1 VTALPCA
8 TCQGTGWVPDPK
20 LPHTRNE
27 PCRDCNGTGE
37 DTHDV
42 EQSPVLEVDE
52 EYELDELT
60 GQWRRVWG
68 S

>member
-1 VTALPCA
+1 M
-8 TCQGTGWVPDPK
+8 PDPHFP
-20 LPHTRNE
+20 LTRNE

-37 DTHDV
+37 DIHDV

-68 S
+68 A